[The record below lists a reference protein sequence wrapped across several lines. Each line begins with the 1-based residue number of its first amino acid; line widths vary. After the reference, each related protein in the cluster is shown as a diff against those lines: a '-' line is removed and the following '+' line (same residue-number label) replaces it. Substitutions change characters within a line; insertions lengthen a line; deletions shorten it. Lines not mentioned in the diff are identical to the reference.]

1 VPDEQNPDDDK
12 FRPEAIAAR
21 VEQIGHEDETERIAR
36 EEEQKLLQRRKEQ
49 KKSGLQTAASKR
61 LARIGEAAVKRPVGP
76 AYAVGQGDPL
86 IDRLGRVNSW
96 IREHQAAFAAVIG
109 VAVLVVGGIAGW
121 VVWENRRNSEASV
134 KLALGFAD
142 EHGHI
147 TTKDADDQDD
157 NAAKQ
162 LYPSFKSIADRRA
175 AALGH
180 YREVETK
187 FGGTGAAILARL
199 AEGGLLLD
207 EGDAK
212 GAQAAYQDV
221 VASALG
227 KADPVV
233 RGRAFEG
240 IGFADERLAESDP
253 PGKDAHLDAAL
264 RAFKQLEEVDAN
276 GFKDLGMYHQARV
289 REAKG
294 DKAKAIEILK
304 DLDKR
309 ITSGEKHELGYLQ
322 FVTEDRLRDL
332 DPTAL
337 PPKPSKDALGGGAR
351 GGGARGGG
359 NGSNIDMN
367 DPKIQ
372 EILRQ
377 IQAGKSGGGPTN
389 PVPPVAPPVDPT
401 Q

>member
-1 VPDEQNPDDDK
+1 MPDEQNPDDDK

-21 VEQIGHEDETERIAR
+21 VEQLGHEDETERIAR
-36 EEEQKLLQRRKEQ
+36 EEEQKLLQRRKE

-76 AYAVGQGDPL
+76 AIAVGQGDPL
-86 IDRLGRVNSW
+86 IDRLGRVNAW
-96 IREHQAAFAAVIG
+96 IREHQTTFGALVGAAV
-109 VAVLVVGGIAGW
+109 
-121 VVWENRRNSEASV
+121 
-134 KLALGFAD
+134 LALGGLVGWTYWQNRQNTQASLILAQGFAD

-147 TTKDADDQDD
+147 VTKEADDDDD

-162 LYPSFKSIADRRA
+162 LYPSFKSVADRRA
-175 AALGH
+175 SALGH
-180 YREVETK
+180 YRQVEAK
-187 FGGTGAAILARL
+187 FGGTGAAVLARL

-207 EGDAK
+207 DGDAK
-212 GAQAAYQDV
+212 GAHAAYEDV
-221 VASALG
+221 IASALG

-233 RGRAFEG
+233 RGRALEG
-240 IGFADERLAESDP
+240 LGFAAERLAESDSSA
-253 PGKDAHLDAAL
+253 KDAHLDAAL
-264 RAFKQLEEVDAN
+264 SAFKQLEAVDVN
-276 GFKDLGMYHQARV
+276 GFKELGMYHQARV
-289 REAKG
+289 HEAKG

-304 DLDKR
+304 ELDKR
-309 ITSGEKHELGYLQ
+309 LTSGEKHELGYLQ

-337 PPKPSKDALGGGAR
+337 PPKPAKDAFGGG
-351 GGGARGGG
+351 GGREGG
-359 NGSNIDMN
+359 GSNIDMN

-389 PVPPVAPPVDPT
+389 PIPPVPPKE
-401 Q
+401 

>member
-1 VPDEQNPDDDK
+1 
-12 FRPEAIAAR
+12 
-21 VEQIGHEDETERIAR
+21 VE
-36 EEEQKLLQRRKEQ
+36 
-49 KKSGLQTAASKR
+49 
-61 LARIGEAAVKRPVGP
+61 
-76 AYAVGQGDPL
+76 
-86 IDRLGRVNSW
+86 
-96 IREHQAAFAAVIG
+96 
-109 VAVLVVGGIAGW
+109 
-121 VVWENRRNSEASV
+121 
-134 KLALGFAD
+134 LALGFAD

-147 TTKDADDQDD
+147 TAKEADDEDD

-162 LYPSFKSIADRRA
+162 LYPSFKSVADRRA
-175 AALGH
+175 SALGH

-187 FGGTGAAILARL
+187 FAGTGAAVLARL

-212 GAQAAYQDV
+212 GAQGAYQEV
-221 VASALG
+221 IASALG

-240 IGFADERLAESDP
+240 IGFADERLAETDA

-264 RAFKQLEEVDAN
+264 SAFKQLEAVDAN
-276 GFKDLGMYHQARV
+276 GFKDLGLYHQARV
-289 REAKG
+289 QEAKG

-322 FVTEDRLRDL
+322 FVAEDRLRDL

-337 PPKPSKDALGGGAR
+337 PPKPAKDAFGGGP
-351 GGGARGGG
+351 GGGGRAGA

-377 IQAGKSGGGPTN
+377 IQAGKGGGGPTN
-389 PVPPVAPPVDPT
+389 PIPPAPPKE
-401 Q
+401 

>member
-21 VEQIGHEDETERIAR
+21 VEQLGHEDETERIAR

-76 AYAVGQGDPL
+76 AAHAVGQGDPF
-86 IDRLGRVNSW
+86 IDRIGQVNTW
-96 IREHQAAFAAVIG
+96 IREHQGTFAAIVG
-109 VAVLVVGGIAGW
+109 VALLVVGGLGGW
-121 VVWENRRNSEASV
+121 AYRENRRNSEASV

-147 TTKDADDQDD
+147 TTKEADDQDDD

-162 LYPSFKSIADRRA
+162 LYPSFKSVADRRA

-180 YREVETK
+180 YREVESK
-187 FGGTGAAILARL
+187 FAGTGAAVLARL

-212 GAQAAYQDV
+212 GAQGAYQDV
-221 VASALG
+221 IGSALG

-240 IGFADERLAESDP
+240 VGFAAEHLAEVDP

-264 RAFKQLEEVDAN
+264 SAFKQLEAVDVN
-276 GFKDLGMYHQARV
+276 GFKELGLYHQARV
-289 REAKG
+289 QEAKG

-309 ITSGEKHELGYLQ
+309 LTSGEKHELGYLQ

-337 PPKPSKDALGGGAR
+337 PPKPAKDALGAGAGGGGRGGA
-351 GGGARGGG
+351 

-377 IQAGKSGGGPTN
+377 IQAGKGGGGPAN
-389 PVPPVAPPVDPT
+389 PIPPAPPKE
-401 Q
+401 